1 METIHLVQAFS
12 RGKRG
17 ALVADKPQQYK
28 TAEEAER
35 RAGRMVDGVAGVMAY
50 SMEVDEE
57 SGDYG
62 TPKVLFSAGEV
73 PDL

>member
-12 RGKRG
+12 HSKRG
-17 ALVADKPQQYK
+17 VLVADKPQQYK
-28 TAEEAER
+28 TAQEAAR
-35 RAGRMVDGVAGVMAY
+35 RAERMVDSVAGVLAY

-62 TPKVLFSAGEV
+62 SPKVLFSAGEV
-73 PDL
+73 PEL